1 MSSVPRFT
9 APELLAEDNLCGHT
23 LLQLVASGSA
33 IIAELLRLSQNV
45 PDIFWGEDEAQ
56 KRGIELDAE
65 QRRYLPVLFDFKYLR
80 DPEDHENKL
89 NASTDLLDA
98 DTDFIEAHEMFVR
111 RVYALFLSIV
121 KYHGELSQ
129 FVERLNSGYFIAH
142 TVENVLQD
150 VEGKQMLCE
159 AFFLYGTMLLLLEAR
174 LPGPLRERIVIS
186 CYRNQG
192 ESALDSVDEVCRLVR
207 ATGYLP
213 PPPKVAAVL
222 DANGNIASAARA
234 AAEQAAQELPE
245 ARASVRARA
254 AAPRFPSNSSHALR
268 ARPAPPPPARPP
280 TLPSPLAEPLCA
292 ALDQHIVRTMISRL
306 QSDDVYLQSGAR
318 SRIRRTI
325 DPARERFDAVRGPRA
340 RALVAARRRS
350 VNAPSLRRR
359 AQLRRA
365 LPRSRAASQ
374 RGEQP
379 APRARA
385 LAGFARVR
393 PPFPPPHR
401 WRRCAR
407 LWTNTSTT
415 TGCAA
420 KPSRVA
426 LER

>member
-1 MSSVPRFT
+1 
-9 APELLAEDNLCGHT
+9 
-23 LLQLVASGSA
+23 
-33 IIAELLRLSQNV
+33 
-45 PDIFWGEDEAQ
+45 
-56 KRGIELDAE
+56 
-65 QRRYLPVLFDFKYLR
+65 
-80 DPEDHENKL
+80 
-89 NASTDLLDA
+89 
-98 DTDFIEAHEMFVR
+98 
-111 RVYALFLSIV
+111 
-121 KYHGELSQ
+121 
-129 FVERLNSGYFIAH
+129 
-142 TVENVLQD
+142 
-150 VEGKQMLCE
+150 MLCE

-213 PPPKVAAVL
+213 PPPKVPAVL
-222 DANGNIASAARA
+222 DANGNIASAPPAPPPSKRPKNY
-234 AAEQAAQELPE
+234 PE
-245 ARASVRARA
+245 ARASVRAREA
-254 AAPRFPSNSSHALR
+254 AGRDFPSSSSHVPS
-268 ARPAPPPPARPP
+268 RPARF
-280 TLPSPLAEPLCA
+280 SPLAEPLCA
-292 ALDQHIVRTMISRL
+292 AALRPAHRADHDLAPPVGRRL
-306 QSDDVYLQSGAR
+306 PAIERVPRSGA
-318 SRIRRTI
+318 SV
-325 DPARERFDAVRGPRA
+325 DPAREPSFDAVRGPRA

-426 LER
+426 LRERFESRARHTPMMNAFTKTQTVRNYFMAPSIS

>member
-222 DANGNIASAARA
+222 DANGNIASAPPAPPPSKRPKNY
-234 AAEQAAQELPE
+234 PE
-245 ARASVRARA
+245 ARA
-254 AAPRFPSNSSHALR
+254 N
-268 ARPAPPPPARPP
+268 APPPRVRSRRRPAAHTHTRFFSPGALRPESP
-280 TLPSPLAEPLCA
+280 AQNLFARLPF
-292 ALDQHIVRTMISRL
+292 DQHIVRTMISRL
-306 QSDDVYLQSGAR
+306 QSDDVYLQSSAFPDPAHR
-318 SRIRRTI
+318 STRLASQASMLCV
-325 DPARERFDAVRGPRA
+325 ARERALSSPRGGAASTRLLSVAARSYVVLYLDPALLHSEVSSPRRA
-340 RALVAARRRS
+340 RAL
-350 VNAPSLRRR
+350 
-359 AQLRRA
+359 
-365 LPRSRAASQ
+365 LPASRA
-374 RGEQP
+374 
-379 APRARA
+379 
-385 LAGFARVR
+385 
-393 PPFPPPHR
+393 
-401 WRRCAR
+401 
-407 LWTNTSTT
+407 
-415 TGCAA
+415 
-420 KPSRVA
+420 
-426 LER
+426 

>member
-174 LPGPLRERIVIS
+174 LPGPLRGRIVIS

-213 PPPKVAAVL
+213 PPPKVPAVL
-222 DANGNIASAARA
+222 DANGNIASAPPAPPPSKRPKNY
-234 AAEQAAQELPE
+234 PE
-245 ARASVRARA
+245 ARASA
-254 AAPRFPSNSSHALR
+254 
-268 ARPAPPPPARPP
+268 PPARAVATPP
-280 TLPSPLAEPLCA
+280 SSSHTHVFSPGALRPESPRAEPLCA
-292 ALDQHIVRTMISRL
+292 AALRPAHRADHDLAPPVGRRL
-306 QSDDVYLQSGAR
+306 PAIERVPDPAHR
-318 SRIRRTI
+318 STRLASQASMLCV
-325 DPARERFDAVRGPRA
+325 ARERA
-340 RALVAARRRS
+340 RSLVAARRRS
-350 VNAPSLRRR
+350 ASSAFSLAPS
-359 AQLRRA
+359 ATSCSTSI
-365 LPRSRAASQ
+365 PRCFT
-374 RGEQP
+374 
-379 APRARA
+379 AR
-385 LAGFARVR
+385 
-393 PPFPPPHR
+393 
-401 WRRCAR
+401 
-407 LWTNTSTT
+407 
-415 TGCAA
+415 
-420 KPSRVA
+420 
-426 LER
+426 